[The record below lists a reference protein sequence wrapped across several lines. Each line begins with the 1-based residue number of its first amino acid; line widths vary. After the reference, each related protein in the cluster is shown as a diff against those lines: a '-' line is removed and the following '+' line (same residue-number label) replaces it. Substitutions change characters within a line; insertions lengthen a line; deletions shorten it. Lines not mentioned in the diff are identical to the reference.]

1 MVDLLKRQMP
11 FAVAKIAT
19 SSQASSTLTVAY
31 PSQSKDLI
39 MALSTNTA
47 LDQWALDREIVLSR
61 VISARRD
68 VVFSAW
74 TDARHLPNW
83 FGPADFEIETKEI
96 DIRVGGLW
104 RFDMVAPNGR
114 RFTNRMIFR
123 RIERPTLIEFDHGTD
138 DDDDPGQFRTTI
150 TFDEQSDGKTVITLR
165 QLHPTKAQ
173 RDAGIGFGAVEY
185 GYQTLEKLARHV
197 ESLHA

>member
-1 MVDLLKRQMP
+1 M
-11 FAVAKIAT
+11 T
-19 SSQASSTLTVAY
+19 SS
-31 PSQSKDLI
+31 
-39 MALSTNTA
+39 TNPA

-61 VISARRD
+61 VIRARRD

-74 TDARHLPNW
+74 ADARHLPNW
-83 FGPADFEIETKEI
+83 FGPAGFEIETKEI
-96 DIRVGGLW
+96 DIRVVGLW
-104 RFDMVAPNGR
+104 RFDMIAPDGR
-114 RFTNRMIFR
+114 RYTNRMQFR
-123 RIERPTLIEFDHGTD
+123 RIEPPALIEFDHGAAD
-138 DDDDPGQFRTTI
+138 DPDDPGRFRTTV

-197 ESLHA
+197 ESLRA